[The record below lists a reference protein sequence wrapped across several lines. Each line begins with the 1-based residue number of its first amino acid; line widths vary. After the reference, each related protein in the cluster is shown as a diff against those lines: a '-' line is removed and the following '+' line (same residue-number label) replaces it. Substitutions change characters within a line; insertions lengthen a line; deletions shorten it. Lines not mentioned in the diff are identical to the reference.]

1 MRPAPLVS
9 VYIPTH
15 NRIDKLERALRSVL
29 GQSHANLEI
38 LVCDDGSTDG
48 TFERVAELA
57 RDNRKIRY
65 LRNPSP
71 HGACSAR
78 NLGIFAARG
87 AFITGLD
94 DDDEFTPDRLETLL
108 RVWDDRYAF
117 VCSNFWSQRPDR
129 QARAYYPLEERTFTL
144 RHLLLKNVATNQVL
158 TRTERLQ
165 GIGGFRE
172 GVRRLQDW
180 DTWLRLC
187 SRYGGQFHRT
197 RMPLYVMHH
206 DHEDGAQRV
215 SRSITL
221 DIAIEELC
229 ERNRDIYDE
238 KSRQLLLSHAR
249 ELRGEFS
256 LADFWMNTL
265 HRKNS
270 GPLRT
275 YLRLRMCKLRSR
287 LDPVLR
293 QALESLRLKPK

>member
-1 MRPAPLVS
+1 MHADPLVS
-9 VYIPTH
+9 IYIPTH

-29 GQSHANLEI
+29 GQTLENHEI
-38 LVCDDGSTDG
+38 LICDDGSTDG
-48 TFERVAELA
+48 TLERVSALA

-71 HGACSAR
+71 RGACSAR

-87 AFITGLD
+87 EFITGLD
-94 DDDEFTPDRLETLL
+94 DDDEFTPDRLESLL
-108 RVWDDRYAF
+108 RLWSDGYAF
-117 VCSNFWSQRPDR
+117 VCSNFWSKHPDQ

-144 RHLLLKNVATNQVL
+144 RQLLLKNVASNQVL

-187 SRYGGQFHRT
+187 SSYGGQFYRA

-206 DHEDGAQRV
+206 DHETEAQRV
-215 SRSITL
+215 SRTIAL

-229 ERNRDIYDE
+229 ERNSDLYDE
-238 KSRQLLLSHAR
+238 KSRRLLLSHAR
-249 ELRGEFS
+249 QLRGEFS
-256 LADFWMNTL
+256 LKDLWISTL

-270 GPLRT
+270 GPLRI
-275 YLRLRMCKLRSR
+275 YARQRMRKLRGR
-287 LDPVLR
+287 IDPVLL
-293 QALESLRLKPK
+293 QALESLRLRPK